1 METESMNWAYVKD
14 RLEGLHQEIVRLNE
28 RIGTLEKAA
37 GTGGSRAV
45 ASLTSAGSTP
55 VTESLSEEIILVLGA
70 AVAAYLG
77 KRAPIR
83 QIRLLGST
91 AWAQQGRVTIQA
103 SHTR

>member
-14 RLEGLHQEIVRLNE
+14 RLEGLHQELARLSE
-28 RIGTLEKAA
+28 RITALEKTA
-37 GTGGSRAV
+37 GTKESQTVAPMASSR
-45 ASLTSAGSTP
+45 STP
-55 VTESLSEEIILVLGA
+55 VAESLSEEIILVLGA

-83 QIRLLGST
+83 QIRLLGSA